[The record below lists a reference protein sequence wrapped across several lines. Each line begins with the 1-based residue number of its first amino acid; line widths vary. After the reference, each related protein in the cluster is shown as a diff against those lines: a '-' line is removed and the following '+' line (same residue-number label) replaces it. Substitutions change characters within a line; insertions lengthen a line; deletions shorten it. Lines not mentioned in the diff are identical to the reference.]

1 MTSLTQCKVT
11 GLIEASRLRSTSGVR
26 QLIKRL
32 AELLCAVR
40 VSTRHFFQNHF
51 GAVQRVSINNSSL
64 WIVKC
69 AGEPLNQHSIFQT
82 YLAHHYCQ
90 RRLRSTLVQQGRVHA
105 RILDYHRVKR
115 LGINAVELCG
125 KLGDGVKKAA

>member
-1 MTSLTQCKVT
+1 V
-11 GLIEASRLRSTSGVR
+11 
-26 QLIKRL
+26 QL
-32 AELLCAVR
+32 
-40 VSTRHFFQNHF
+40 
-51 GAVQRVSINNSSL
+51 VSINNSSL

-115 LGINAVELCG
+115 LGINAVLPMHNRG
-125 KLGDGVKKAA
+125 GDGLYRPCPKHLDISLIISNG